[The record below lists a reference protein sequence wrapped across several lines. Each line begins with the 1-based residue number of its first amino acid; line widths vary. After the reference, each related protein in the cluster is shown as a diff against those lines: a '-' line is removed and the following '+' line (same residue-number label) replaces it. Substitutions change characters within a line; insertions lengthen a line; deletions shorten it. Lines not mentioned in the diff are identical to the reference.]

1 MTARTSQSR
10 RTQHHRACQ
19 HSVGLAASLI
29 ALAAGVA
36 GVAAPEAGAE
46 PGGMYNVRSGP
57 GLDYPVVVQVHEP
70 NCTALEG
77 LGVVRADGYVFNRV
91 RVDGQLGWMYNDGW
105 CH

>member
-1 MTARTSQSR
+1 MTATQTDTC
-10 RTQHHRACQ
+10 RTQHPCAR
-19 HSVGLAASLI
+19 HSAGLAASLI

-36 GVAAPEAGAE
+36 GVAAPDASAE
-46 PGGMYNVRSGP
+46 PGGVYNVRSGP
-57 GLDYPVVVQVHEP
+57 GLGYPVIAQVHDP